1 MTMDKRDFRILVVD
15 DDEIVRDVVGSLLAR
30 DGYAV
35 VTAKGGRDAVEI
47 LDRESFMM
55 VITDLSMPEIGGM
68 EVLKHAIK
76 RDQDLCVVIL
86 TAYGTLDTTLE
97 AMREGAY
104 DYVTKPFKGQEILMI
119 AGRSFERTGLLR
131 ENREL
136 RANLKELF
144 LNADVLN
151 AIRPFG
157 KDNGAKDWASF
168 AGRLVET
175 GILTAD
181 EIRFIKERTGVASA
195 PGISIPT

>member
-1 MTMDKRDFRILVVD
+1 MEKRDFRILVVD
-15 DDEIVRDVVGSLLAR
+15 DDEIVRDVVRSLLAR
-30 DGYAV
+30 EGYSV
-35 VTAKGGRDAVEI
+35 ITAKGGRDAVEI
-47 LDRESFMM
+47 LDREQFMM

-119 AGRSFERTGLLR
+119 AGRAFERTGLIR

-136 RANLKELF
+136 KANLKELF
-144 LNADVLN
+144 LSAEVLD

-157 KDNGAKDWASF
+157 KSDGAKDWAAF
-168 AGRLVET
+168 AERLTET
-175 GILTAD
+175 AIFTVD
-181 EIRFIKERTGVASA
+181 EMRFIRERLSVGNA
-195 PGISIPT
+195 PRISIHN